1 MCRFVEVGNFDSR
14 TASSD
19 QCKPDLSLSYGCKST
34 YIVLMNIA
42 WSAKRCKL
50 CTVIITTV
58 VSFEVKI
65 GQDCTVRN
73 NGSFEH
79 NVQLKSDIL

>member
-1 MCRFVEVGNFDSR
+1 MCCFFEVGNSDSR
-14 TASSD
+14 IASSD
-19 QCKPDLSLSYGCKST
+19 QCKPDLSPSYGCKST

-50 CTVIITTV
+50 CTLIITMV

-65 GQDCTVRN
+65 GQDFTVRN
-73 NGSFEH
+73 NGSFEY